1 MSARR
6 RGVMSSRTSSSG
18 MRRPARYIEAKYP
31 VSERLLTLAELADRL
46 ALSTSTVLDWFE
58 AGRLP
63 GFKLGR
69 VVRFRESEVLAWLEA
84 HRVGPGAA
92 GEVAPV
98 PYKSPDPR
106 RSLTGAP
113 VPVTAGGQDAS

>member
-1 MSARR
+1 MND
-6 RGVMSSRTSSSG
+6 
-18 MRRPARYIEAKYP
+18 
-31 VSERLLTLAELADRL
+31 RLLTAAELGERL

-58 AGRLP
+58 AGKLP

-69 VVRFRESEVLAWLEA
+69 VVRFRESEVLGWLEA

-92 GEVAPV
+92 AGEVAPV
-98 PYKSPDPR
+98 PYQSPGPR

-113 VPVTAGGQDAS
+113 VPVPAGGQNAS